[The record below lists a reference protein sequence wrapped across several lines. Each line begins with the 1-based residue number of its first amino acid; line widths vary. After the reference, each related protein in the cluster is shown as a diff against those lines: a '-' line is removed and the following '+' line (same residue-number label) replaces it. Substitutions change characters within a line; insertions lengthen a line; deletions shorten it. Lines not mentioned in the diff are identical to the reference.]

1 MPCLLLFKRSIA
13 FCTAHTLLCES
24 CPASRLV
31 PLVALYAG
39 HPRLPALVERCV
51 RTTQDS
57 HAAVAWGVA
66 AAAILEGVVLG
77 KTVTGAM
84 KAAVSGLL
92 NPRARGTTP
101 DGARHCRIGTPGA
114 GIRPVRHCV
123 LMQTARAS
131 VACRT
136 TSGTV
141 HTVV

>member
-1 MPCLLLFKRSIA
+1 M
-13 FCTAHTLLCES
+13 
-24 CPASRLV
+24 
-31 PLVALYAG
+31 ALYAG

-66 AAAILEGVVLG
+66 AAAILEGVILG

-101 DGARHCRIGTPGA
+101 DGASKALSGHLVPGPA
-114 GIRPVRHCV
+114 PF
-123 LMQTARAS
+123 
-131 VACRT
+131 ACL
-136 TSGTV
+136 GFCGQ
-141 HTVV
+141 HAHW

>member
-1 MPCLLLFKRSIA
+1 M
-13 FCTAHTLLCES
+13 
-24 CPASRLV
+24 
-31 PLVALYAG
+31 ALYAG

-66 AAAILEGVVLG
+66 AAAILEGVILG

-101 DGARHCRIGTPGA
+101 DGASHRSILGTLECLGPA
-114 GIRPVRHCV
+114 YVGIR
-123 LMQTARAS
+123 
-131 VACRT
+131 
-136 TSGTV
+136 
-141 HTVV
+141 